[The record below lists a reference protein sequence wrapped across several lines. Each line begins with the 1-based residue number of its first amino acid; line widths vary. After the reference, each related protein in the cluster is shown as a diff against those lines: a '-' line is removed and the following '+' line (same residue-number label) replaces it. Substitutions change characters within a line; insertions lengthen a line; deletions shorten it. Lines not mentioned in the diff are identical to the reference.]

1 MDTWYRCRMN
11 KICFFPGGGGG
22 VVAGKMKKIKI
33 QKTPSWYYPK
43 AWNLLEA

>member
-11 KICFFPGGGGG
+11 KICFFPRGGG
-22 VVAGKMKKIKI
+22 VVAGKMNKRKI